1 MAKDFTEKTFQKVLR
16 GYAPEEVDEY
26 IAYVNEEYGKLEQRN
41 ADNARKLAMALHK
54 LDDLHKQQ
62 EKEKAEV
69 QRKAEQTL
77 EKAAAQARA
86 LLAEAEKSASK
97 TKRSAQVKAEQFLQE
112 ASAAA
117 KILRERAKADS
128 EKAEEEAAVLRA
140 TVAKAYGELL
150 SFRDGLFAS
159 YNRHMEA
166 MEDIV
171 RDATGFA
178 EETVETCGGPDL
190 MDYVRSIEEKVG
202 ADKEPLEAYEEDVYE
217 DDYAEL
223 DEARGQ
229 ASDTVYY
236 DEPEA
241 DGTAEEAPYGMS
253 ALEEDPYADL
263 YKEQSDEQAL
273 ADSFVEEAYDGRA
286 TALPRS
292 GMEIP
297 EDLYIDPYEEAL
309 HYAES
314 LDFNDDTED
323 GADYGFDGNFTEG
336 DLSDFRDMDTLFAQD
351 GDELSLTDEFN
362 IVFSGSDSRRNVEE
376 IRRQEIVP
384 AEAPQKLK
392 KHKLF

>member
-62 EKEKAEV
+62 EREKAEV

-86 LLAEAEKSASK
+86 LVEEAETSAAK
-97 TKRSAQVKAEQFLQE
+97 TKKSAQVKAEQFLQE

-117 KILRERAKADS
+117 KILRERARAES
-128 EKAEEEAAVLRA
+128 EKAEEEAAGLRA
-140 TVAKAYGELL
+140 TIAKAYGELL

-159 YNRHMEA
+159 YNRHMES

-178 EETVETCGGPDL
+178 EQTVEACGGPDL
-190 MDYVRSIEEKVG
+190 MDYVRSIEEKVE
-202 ADKEPLEAYEEDVYE
+202 ADKETAVSYEEEPYE
-217 DDYAEL
+217 DAYAEAGL
-223 DEARGQ
+223 TGEQEPDAMNAALATDGSEEA
-229 ASDTVYY
+229 YY
-236 DEPEA
+236 DEAPAADPYIEYYEGEA
-241 DGTAEEAPYGMS
+241 EAPAYGD
-253 ALEEDPYADL
+253 AFE
-263 YKEQSDEQAL
+263 
-273 ADSFVEEAYDGRA
+273 EEAYDER
-286 TALPRS
+286 TADRPRYDT
-292 GMEIP
+292 ERY
-297 EDLYIDPYEEAL
+297 EDPFVDPYEEAL
-309 HYAES
+309 SYAES

-323 GADYGFDGNFTEG
+323 GGDYGYGSDFEKEPA
-336 DLSDFRDMDTLFAQD
+336 DFRDMDALFSQ
-351 GDELSLTDEFN
+351 GEDELSLTDEFN
-362 IVFSGSDSRRNVEE
+362 IVFAGSDSRRNVEE

-384 AEAPQKLK
+384 AEAPQKIK